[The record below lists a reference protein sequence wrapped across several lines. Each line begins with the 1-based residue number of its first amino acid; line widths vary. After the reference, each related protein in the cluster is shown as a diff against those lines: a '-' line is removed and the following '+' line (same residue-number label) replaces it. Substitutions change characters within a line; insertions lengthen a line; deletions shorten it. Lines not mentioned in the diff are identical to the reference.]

1 MSELVFRVETDM
13 PRMLKNYL
21 RGSCGVSGGLL
32 RRLKSIEG
40 GIKINGIRARAV
52 DVVRQGDI
60 ITLAQPE
67 NATVEPNSAL
77 NAPIVFE
84 DAAAVIFDKPA
95 GMPVHPSAGHR
106 NDTLGNLFAALYPDI
121 VFRPVNRLDKD
132 TSGLCLIAKDPYSAN
147 ILQGNCHKLYYAA
160 VQGDTD
166 AAGTI
171 DVPIARAEDSII
183 KRCVRE
189 DGRHAVTHYK
199 KLSGNGKYSLL
210 EIELET
216 GRTHQIRVHFSH
228 IGHPLAGDG
237 LYGGLQE
244 DISRHALHCG
254 KMRFICPLTGE
265 EVSAQSEPPKD
276 IKNLFRRTI

>member
-1 MSELVFRVETDM
+1 MSELIFIAETDA

-40 GIKINGIRARAV
+40 GIKINGTAARAV
-52 DVVRQGDI
+52 DVVRQGDV

-67 NATVEPNSAL
+67 NATIEANSAL

-84 DAAAVIFDKPA
+84 NGAAVVFDKPA

-121 VFRPVNRLDKD
+121 VFRPINRLDKD

-147 ILQGNCHKLYYAA
+147 ILQGSCHKLYYAA
-160 VQGDTD
+160 VHGDTD
-166 AAGTI
+166 ETGSIEA
-171 DVPIARAEDSII
+171 PIARSEDSII
-183 KRCVRE
+183 MRCVRE
-189 DGRHAVTHYK
+189 DGRRAVTHYR
-199 KLSGNGKYSLL
+199 KLFGNGKYSLL

-237 LYGGLQE
+237 LYGGLRE
-244 DISRHALHCG
+244 DITRHALHCG
-254 KMRFICPLTGE
+254 RMRFVCPLSGE
-265 EVSAQSEPPKD
+265 DISLQSELPKD
-276 IKNLFRRTI
+276 IERLF